1 MGHAKISPLKAKD
14 KLMYR
19 VNANLH
25 THVHMHALMTT
36 NLDRLY
42 RYLEATRTYFGPL
55 LLSNNP
61 IRLPVLNVVESKK
74 QFFSS
79 SRL

>member
-1 MGHAKISPLKAKD
+1 MGHAKICPLKAKD
-14 KLMYR
+14 KLMYP
-19 VNANLH
+19 VLTY
-25 THVHMHALMTT
+25 THVHIHALMTT

-42 RYLEATRTYFGPL
+42 RYLEATGTYFGPL
-55 LLSNNP
+55 LLPNNP
-61 IRLPVLNVVESKK
+61 IGLPVLNVVESKK